1 MPLATK
7 KRQQKRRKSPL
18 TPEEK
23 GIIDQVILDSPGGLA
38 TSQERGLSQALCRPL
53 AALKPYIEEAREK
66 FVKRAPRYTDIHI
79 AAAEKALANGD
90 AKSLEVATRASA
102 WALENISTE
111 NERVIERPTIGPV
124 GQKIMIGIK
133 VGGVD
138 APKVEVASE

>member
-90 AKSLEVATRASA
+90 AKSLEVATRSSQ
-102 WALENISTE
+102 WALENISAE
-111 NERVIERPTIGPV
+111 GARVVDKETKETSGVKILVGVKIG
-124 GQKIMIGIK
+124 GLA
-133 VGGVD
+133 D
-138 APKVEVASE
+138 NA